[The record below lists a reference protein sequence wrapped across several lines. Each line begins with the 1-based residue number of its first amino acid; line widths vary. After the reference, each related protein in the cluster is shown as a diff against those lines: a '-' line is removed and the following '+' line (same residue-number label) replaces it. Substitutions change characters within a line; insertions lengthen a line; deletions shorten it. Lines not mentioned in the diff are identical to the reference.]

1 MKFLGNTNE
10 YLQLKTIGIEDC
22 SVFNETIEGSLTVL
36 WFQSDSNIL
45 IIDGEEYNFKKNQ
58 IVFLTEFHRV
68 TVKKLD
74 EIRFVK
80 FNRSFYCVIDH
91 DVEVGCKGILFFG
104 ASQLPIIQISDDEVK
119 QFEILWEMFSIEM
132 ESEDNL
138 QIEMLQMMLK
148 RYLILCTRL
157 FKAQAQYPSKK
168 IESDIV
174 REFNFLV
181 EQHFKT
187 KHSVSEYAELLN
199 KSPKTLS
206 NLFSKMSS
214 KTPLQFIQDRIML
227 EAKRLLHHSKLQIQE
242 VAYEVGYDDIQ
253 TFSRFFKT
261 QEGKSPSEY
270 KLKSTLGTI
279 VNPSGIVTD

>member
-58 IVFLTEFHRV
+58 IVFLTEFHKV
-68 TVKKLD
+68 TVKNLD
-74 EIRFVK
+74 EIRYVK

-104 ASQLPIIQISDDEVK
+104 ASQLPIIQIPDNEVK

-157 FKAQAQYPSKK
+157 FKTQAQYPSKK
-168 IESDIV
+168 VESDIV

-206 NLFSKMSS
+206 NLFSKISS
-214 KTPLQFIQDRIML
+214 KSPLQYIQERKML

-242 VAYEVGYDDIQ
+242 VAYEIGYDDIQ
-253 TFSRFFKT
+253 TFSRFFKKK
-261 QEGKSPSEY
+261 EGVSPSEF
-270 KLKSTLGTI
+270 KELTS
-279 VNPSGIVTD
+279 